1 MVLLTVVGSE
11 GEQVLEGGNVVSE
24 EDTVI
29 SLADGG
35 NINIMERHSEPRLLS
50 SIKLFI
56 VINCVEVTRWYS
68 SLLNSLLV
76 MDGSKDLMVPFTE
89 GLPVLQT
96 VVKVEQSVANS
107 DNEEEIPDE

>member
-1 MVLLTVVGSE
+1 MVLLTVVDSE
-11 GEQVLEGGNVVSE
+11 GEQVLEGGDVVSQ

-76 MDGSKDLMVPFTE
+76 KDGSKNMVVPFNI
-89 GLPVLQT
+89 GLPVFKS
-96 VVKVEQSVANS
+96 VVEVE
-107 DNEEEIPDE
+107 